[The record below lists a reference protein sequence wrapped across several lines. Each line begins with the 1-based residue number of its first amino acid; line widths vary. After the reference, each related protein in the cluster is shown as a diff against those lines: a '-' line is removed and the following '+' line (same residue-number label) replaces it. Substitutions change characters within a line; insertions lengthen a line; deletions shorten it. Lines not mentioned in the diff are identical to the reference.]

1 MITARDS
8 QQAEE
13 ILIEFKCF
21 TFSDVY
27 FEFIQIE
34 LFNKWNMLLKEFINL
49 LIWKNYLLFLL
60 FIITFIYIINNSF
73 FKLNLLRK
81 WSKWSMQFIE
91 IEF

>member
-49 LIWKNYLLFLL
+49 LIWKKL
-60 FIITFIYIINNSF
+60 FIIFIIYYNFYIYN
-73 FKLNLLRK
+73 K
-81 WSKWSMQFIE
+81 
-91 IEF
+91 